1 MIQYGILFEMIL
13 IEDRGTSYKR
23 CFPSGVVSRQ
33 MCVIP
38 EPLHH
43 EILVVHIGGLICHR
57 GNLKI
62 NCCVTCNRVI
72 LLTHKP

>member
-1 MIQYGILFEMIL
+1 MIL
-13 IEDRGTSYKR
+13 NKDKGTSYKR

-43 EILVVHIGGLICHR
+43 KTLVVGISGLICHR
-57 GNLKI
+57 GKPKI
-62 NCCVTCNRVI
+62 NCCVTCNLVI
-72 LLTHKP
+72 LSTHKP